1 MCYFSACNIGIFKSY
16 FIFCIIKSYVLF
28 LPLEKSFKYYE
39 KYLKFYFY
47 IFLKKKCSKQV
58 CYKENEVRLQKR
70 IKFRL

>member
-1 MCYFSACNIGIFKSY
+1 M
-16 FIFCIIKSYVLF
+16 
-28 LPLEKSFKYYE
+28 PLEKSFKYYE

-47 IFLKKKCSKQV
+47 IFLKKKYSKQV